1 MAAPVPQTITINFGG
16 RPRGWSGTLQERV
29 NPKIPTVTVK
39 ARVIAKFTGDA
50 TRFRMPRRDC
60 MATGFALARR
70 RVAFTGNARERNM
83 GIILPVTLTAAA
95 AAAIIN
101 LWLAIR
107 VGQMRG
113 ATKTIHG
120 DDAGGP
126 LTRRMRAQ
134 LNFVENTP
142 FVLVLIAAIEL
153 TGKGDPWLAWVAAIY
168 MLGRVAHG
176 FGMDGEG
183 ATKPRMIGT
192 LVTMLTLLGLAVV
205 AVLITLGVM

>member
-1 MAAPVPQTITINFGG
+1 
-16 RPRGWSGTLQERV
+16 
-29 NPKIPTVTVK
+29 
-39 ARVIAKFTGDA
+39 
-50 TRFRMPRRDC
+50 
-60 MATGFALARR
+60 
-70 RVAFTGNARERNM
+70 M

-101 LWLAIR
+101 LWLAVR

-142 FVLVLIAAIEL
+142 FALALIAAIEL
-153 TGKGDPWLAWVAAIY
+153 T
-168 MLGRVAHG
+168 
-176 FGMDGEG
+176 

-192 LVTMLTLLGLAVV
+192 LVTMLTLLGLAIV
-205 AVLITLGVM
+205 AVLIVLGVM

>member
-1 MAAPVPQTITINFGG
+1 MN
-16 RPRGWSGTLQERV
+16 
-29 NPKIPTVTVK
+29 
-39 ARVIAKFTGDA
+39 
-50 TRFRMPRRDC
+50 
-60 MATGFALARR
+60 
-70 RVAFTGNARERNM
+70 
-83 GIILPVTLTAAA
+83 IILPVTLTAAA

-113 ATKTIHG
+113 VTKTIHG
-120 DDAGGP
+120 DDGGGP

-142 FVLVLIAAIEL
+142 FVLALVAGIEIS
-153 TGKGDPWLAWVAAIY
+153 GRGNPWLAWVVAAY

-183 ATKPRMIGT
+183 ATKPRMVGT
-192 LVTMLTLLGLAVV
+192 ITTMLTLLGLAVA
-205 AVLITLGVM
+205 AVLIVLGVI

>member
-1 MAAPVPQTITINFGG
+1 
-16 RPRGWSGTLQERV
+16 
-29 NPKIPTVTVK
+29 
-39 ARVIAKFTGDA
+39 
-50 TRFRMPRRDC
+50 
-60 MATGFALARR
+60 
-70 RVAFTGNARERNM
+70 M

-142 FVLVLIAAIEL
+142 FALALIAAIEL

>member
-1 MAAPVPQTITINFGG
+1 
-16 RPRGWSGTLQERV
+16 
-29 NPKIPTVTVK
+29 
-39 ARVIAKFTGDA
+39 
-50 TRFRMPRRDC
+50 
-60 MATGFALARR
+60 
-70 RVAFTGNARERNM
+70 M

-101 LWLAIR
+101 LWLAVR

-142 FVLVLIAAIEL
+142 FALALIAAIEL
-153 TGKGDPWLAWVAAIY
+153 TGRGEPWLAWVAGLY

-176 FGMDGEG
+176 FGMDVES

-192 LVTMLTLLGLAVV
+192 LVTMLTLLGLAIV
-205 AVLITLGVM
+205 AVLIVLGVM

>member
-1 MAAPVPQTITINFGG
+1 
-16 RPRGWSGTLQERV
+16 
-29 NPKIPTVTVK
+29 
-39 ARVIAKFTGDA
+39 
-50 TRFRMPRRDC
+50 
-60 MATGFALARR
+60 
-70 RVAFTGNARERNM
+70 M

-134 LNFVENTP
+134 LNFVENTA
-142 FVLVLIAAIEL
+142 FVLILIAGIEL
-153 TGKGDPWLAWVAAIY
+153 AGHGDLWLSATAGIY
-168 MLGRVAHG
+168 LLARVAHG
-176 FGMDGEG
+176 IGMDGEG